1 MLEEIIRQYG
11 GILIAAI
18 IVIGLIAV
26 AVMFKNNISTW
37 FSSVVTSLMNT
48 INTMSG
54 TGLGNVTV
62 TP

>member
-1 MLEEIIRQYG
+1 MLEELIKQYG

-18 IVIGLIAV
+18 IVIGLIVV
-26 AVMFKNNISTW
+26 AVVFKNNISAW
-37 FSSVVTSLMNT
+37 FTSAVTSLMNT
-48 INTMSG
+48 INSTSG